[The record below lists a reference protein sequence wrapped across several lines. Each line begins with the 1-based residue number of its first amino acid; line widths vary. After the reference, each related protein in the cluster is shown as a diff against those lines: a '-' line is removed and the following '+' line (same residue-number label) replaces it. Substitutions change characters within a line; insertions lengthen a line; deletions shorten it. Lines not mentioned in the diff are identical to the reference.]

1 MVVKNECW
9 SVGGGREEAGRARRC
24 FVVLR
29 ESERERERELL
40 VEGGR
45 RTAAADR
52 VGGLGRQ
59 AAAPGRVCVTW
70 VSRGSTSEAILG
82 LARIVR
88 HVAVGATVGPG

>member
-1 MVVKNECW
+1 MVVKKNAG
-9 SVGGGREEAGRARRC
+9 VVGREEKKQEGREGA
-24 FVVLR
+24 VVLR

-82 LARIVR
+82 LARTVR